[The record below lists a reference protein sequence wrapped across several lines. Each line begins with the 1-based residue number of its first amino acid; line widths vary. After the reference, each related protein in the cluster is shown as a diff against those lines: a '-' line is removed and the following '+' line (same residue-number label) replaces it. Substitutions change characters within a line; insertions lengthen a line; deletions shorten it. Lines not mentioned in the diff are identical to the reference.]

1 MQKKWSI
8 GAAFLL
14 IVFLVGGRTCRRLPD
29 TKAGWQMNECGCQ
42 LWTNAKTMTSF
53 VNPSITCCNRRS
65 PPNWSL
71 YDDCLFQCPALF
83 VAKVR
88 FCIEMFSHLIKDH
101 TVPKSLFLNDLR
113 PYYRHHHLPPFIE
126 STPNTDG
133 SFIVIKIFIWSSPIV
148 CSITNKSHIASLLL
162 LFIYLHNSLR
172 ILYSTVVDGV
182 ASSSTIVA
190 SKSRIVFHNV
200 QFVCLFG
207 YWLYCCCC
215 WLPICWRV

>member
-1 MQKKWSI
+1 M
-8 GAAFLL
+8 
-14 IVFLVGGRTCRRLPD
+14 
-29 TKAGWQMNECGCQ
+29 
-42 LWTNAKTMTSF
+42 SF
-53 VNPSITCCNRRS
+53 VNPGITCCNWRS

-71 YDDCLFQCPALF
+71 YDDDHIGDDGLFQCPALF

-113 PYYRHHHLPPFIE
+113 PYNRHHHLPPFIE

-133 SFIVIKIFIWSSPIV
+133 SFIVIEIFIWSSTIV
-148 CSITNKSHIASLLL
+148 CSITNKSHIAILLL

-172 ILYSTVVDGV
+172 ILYTTVVDGGGWRR
-182 ASSSTIVA
+182 ASSSIVA

-207 YWLYCCCC
+207 YWLLYCCCC